1 MTETTLDT
9 NITTVAEETSATTD
23 GETEKT
29 VYADF
34 RSANRVVPQSEK
46 HKAYGM
52 LVAAGITLAVLFLSR
67 LIWYLGPALD
77 KVYYG
82 TLSEILYYIII
93 GVLFTAYIIAL
104 NIFVKKACGT
114 RIFLPKKEQ
123 MTIVRALGVIAVAA
137 VTVFLA
143 SASFKFKLKLQ
154 IEMGTGVTMA
164 TALTNIAVYF
174 YYALHLWLGLT
185 AAALVQRAMTILV
198 PAKYDIPWG
207 AIFLVAVFG
216 LLEFV
221 CELELTDHLYPWMY
235 YLFTLAYAAVFVL
248 TDYSFH
254 LTYWTSVIIL
264 VL

>member
-1 MTETTLDT
+1 MTEATPDT
-9 NITTVAEETSATTD
+9 NIPAASNVAATG
-23 GETEKT
+23 GETEQP

-34 RSANRVVPQSEK
+34 RVANRAVPPSEK
-46 HKAYGM
+46 RKAYGM
-52 LVAAGITLAVLFLSR
+52 LVAAGVTLAVLFLSR
-67 LIWYLGPALD
+67 LIWYLEPALD

-93 GVLFTAYIIAL
+93 GVLFTAYIVGL
-104 NIFVKKACGT
+104 NICVKKACGT
-114 RIFLPKKEQ
+114 RMFKPKKPQ
-123 MTIVRALGVIAVAA
+123 MTITRALGVIAVAA
-137 VTVFLA
+137 VAVFIA

-174 YYALHLWLGLT
+174 YYAFHLWLGLA

-198 PAKYDIPWG
+198 PAKYSLPWG
-207 AIFLVAVFG
+207 SIFLVAVFG

-235 YLFTLAYAAVFVL
+235 YLFTLAYAAVFEL
-248 TDYSFH
+248 TDHSFH
-254 LTYWTSVIIL
+254 LTYWTSVAIL